1 MNPARIQALAAPPT
15 AAPPIAA
22 PPIVALAGLLACA
35 DGFVYLHG
43 SPLALPPKEQAALH
57 LLISEWPKVVSK
69 ERFAQQVWPGQDMSD
84 ESLARCMAQ
93 LRKPL
98 SRCTRLRIQSV
109 YQRGYRLVVP
119 QEAALPALPTL
130 VPGAVHA
137 RLLHDALAQPAHV
150 AVLTHARQLVQQ
162 RTPASL
168 QHAEQLLTELIA
180 QAPGYLAAPLA
191 LAECLACQISSGLA
205 LDCTPALRGLALLDQ
220 VRQAAPDTPGLD
232 AETAHL
238 LDCCWRFDEAA
249 LWHRQAL
256 RHAPDDSATHYYLG
270 WHLLATGRP
279 QDAAQALGAALRL
292 NPFSVSVTLLL
303 ARTLT
308 WLDDGQQTL
317 VLARRLHDT
326 MPDNLHVQVY
336 RLACE
341 AFVQPQPE
349 LIEKAR
355 ALLSSQ
361 PSWVYAGSSLAY
373 TLARCGATQD
383 AIRLVTAAK
392 EHPPGRRINYLGTLL
407 ELRQQ
412 KLARQWLQDALQ
424 VGCGQLPLVW
434 HLREN
439 MLAHEHPEFQT
450 FHPLLPGCSVDALD
464 DERSQE

>member
-220 VRQAAPDTPGLD
+220 VRQAAPDTPVWMPKPPI
-232 AETAHL
+232 
-238 LDCCWRFDEAA
+238 CSIAA
-249 LWHRQAL
+249 GAL
-256 RHAPDDSATHYYLG
+256 TKRHYG
-270 WHLLATGRP
+270 TGRP
-279 QDAAQALGAALRL
+279 CAMR
-292 NPFSVSVTLLL
+292 PT
-303 ARTLT
+303 T
-308 WLDDGQQTL
+308 
-317 VLARRLHDT
+317 
-326 MPDNLHVQVY
+326 
-336 RLACE
+336 
-341 AFVQPQPE
+341 VQPTTTWAGICWPQAVRRMP
-349 LIEKAR
+349 R
-355 ALLSSQ
+355 RR
-361 PSWVYAGSSLAY
+361 WVR
-373 TLARCGATQD
+373 RCGS
-383 AIRLVTAAK
+383 IRFLSA
-392 EHPPGRRINYLGTLL
+392 
-407 ELRQQ
+407 
-412 KLARQWLQDALQ
+412 
-424 VGCGQLPLVW
+424 
-434 HLREN
+434 
-439 MLAHEHPEFQT
+439 
-450 FHPLLPGCSVDALD
+450 
-464 DERSQE
+464 